1 MIDVESWPEP
11 LFEYKRCI
19 GKDFQPFN
27 ALEVDILT
35 YGGAGRG
42 LGRGEPRSKAMKDWL
57 VNGVCAKRLSHV
69 AKANPETPGDHFIM
83 NRSILLLSRVLLECL
98 DGFHDDYRFEEHVF
112 QAVVQASGSLLESI
126 T

>member
-1 MIDVESWPEP
+1 VIDVESWPEP

-42 LGRGEPRSKAMKDWL
+42 LAEG
-57 VNGVCAKRLSHV
+57 
-69 AKANPETPGDHFIM
+69 
-83 NRSILLLSRVLLECL
+83 
-98 DGFHDDYRFEEHVF
+98 
-112 QAVVQASGSLLESI
+112 
-126 T
+126 